1 MGMFSRLNRVIK
13 SNLNALVEKA
23 EDPEKLIGQTIRD
36 MESEVKQAQ
45 RELVQTLG
53 TAKRLLKEAKDHEEE
68 VERWEEKAVLALQV
82 EDDDLAKE
90 ALKRKHRARTRADDV
105 RQQAY
110 GAEQAAADMKDALDS
125 VEQKIEDLK
134 AKKVP
139 LAQQVRRARE
149 NSESASGS
157 GGRFGSG
164 TFDELDRMT
173 GRIDQL
179 EAEVEA
185 SSVLDDPKRSEIE
198 ARFRRLER
206 EHKGSHLDDEL
217 ASLKAKLQ
225 K

>member
-23 EDPEKLIGQTIRD
+23 EDPEKLISQTVQD
-36 MESEVKQAQ
+36 MEAEVKQAK

-53 TAKRLLKEAKDHEEE
+53 NAKRLLKDAKEHEEE
-68 VERWEEKAVLALQV
+68 VQRWEDKAVLALEV
-82 EDDDLAKE
+82 EDDELAKE
-90 ALKRKHRARTRADDV
+90 ALRRKHRARSRADDV

-125 VEQKIEDLK
+125 IERKIEDLK
-134 AKKVP
+134 ARKST

-149 NSESASGS
+149 AGAGTPGESDSLGS
-157 GGRFGSG
+157 D
-164 TFDELDRMT
+164 TFDELRRMT
-173 GRIDQL
+173 GRIDQM

-185 SSVLDDPKRSEIE
+185 ANVLDDPKRAEVE

-206 EHKGSHLDDEL
+206 DNRGDALDDEL
-217 ASLKAKLQ
+217 ASLKAKLT